1 MKKNYFTL
9 NWLLMA
15 AVMLVGSM
23 TVTSCKDDDD
33 EEKEL
38 TEEQKEE
45 QAAQLT
51 SEYETFWSVVGQ
63 LTTVD
68 ERPEDWKNATFEP
81 TYGEQDEEYALTRV
95 RVVDNLDEAARLYS
109 YIVNI
114 DALDGETS
122 SHTFENPLVG
132 TLKYTRSTDGKSL
145 AMVDVNIKQMP
156 HLQKIVY
163 KTIDQLGT
171 NTINN
176 GSFKGSAY
184 YRFGDVVAKMN
195 GDVKEYWICVRPAYS
210 RQGKGNTH
218 WITLSPL
225 QEKKKTLFHHPGTN
239 GVEYYLPNNL
249 GDDKENELNFA
260 EMLYAVL
267 NPNKWEEN
275 LRASAKLD
283 MFNGFKHTN
292 IDYENNWFWKRVA
305 EGWKEADV
313 MKKCFGGMTMDELR
327 KSINDDGLTLIYD
340 DCSWWTSVSWSPSI
354 YTRIYSGT
362 NLTKMKKKT
371 YSKNVKLNIDVDFS
385 EDYRAKF
392 EKNALF
398 FGDSKP
404 RWCIR
409 HATGED
415 LGGHDDPKRKLDGE
429 IEEIYVYNNMFVC
442 NKDLSKD
449 DEIISDW
456 VESNDM
462 RGYFAPGEVV
472 KDNNGSKWMCVQS
485 SRGDAYPY
493 SYFISFDAKS
503 RRGGNGALDNL
514 PSRNLATQILYM
526 LIGSYPNYILD
537 KDKEYGP
544 IQSAYRAYKQQ
555 MELDMDYLP
564 AIYTT
569 YLDSKKVNIYTIVA
583 NALYKDDDGTVSI
596 VRLINDGS
604 AEEAG
609 AVRSIDFRAYDS
621 YTANLTTKM
630 KLNDLFNAGAVN
642 SYNVDA
648 KWQSW
653 SLAKL
658 PLDANNLQKTT
669 SVKRTQAITET
680 GLDKWVYAL
689 PNSNYQDFNQSKAG
703 LNMYNEPVLAFAVKR
718 VKDDG
723 SDQVRFDDGTLFRI
737 YFKHPKNSEAFD
749 ANFYDLNVGT
759 YMRMVSDPL
768 RMALYMN
775 DQQYDFGIQNAR

>member
-1 MKKNYFTL
+1 MKKKL

-81 TYGEQDEEYALTRV
+81 TYGEQDEENALTRV

-145 AMVDVNIKQMP
+145 ATVDVNIKQMP

-267 NPNKWEEN
+267 NPNQWEEN

-313 MKKCFGGMTMDELR
+313 MRKCFGGMTMDELR

-442 NKDLSKD
+442 DKDLSKD
-449 DEIISDW
+449 DEIIKDW
-456 VESNDM
+456 VEDNAD
-462 RGYFAPGEVV
+462 RGYFVPGEVV
-472 KDNNGSKWMCVQS
+472 KDNNGCMWACVQS
-485 SRGDAYPY
+485 STANYRY
-493 SYFISFDAKS
+493 SYFISFDSKALRS
-503 RRGGNGALDNL
+503 GNEMLANL
-514 PSRNLATQILYM
+514 PSRNLAIQILFD
-526 LIGSYPNYILD
+526 LIASYTNYI
-537 KDKEYGP
+537 KNKEMDHGAVQNTYL
-544 IQSAYRAYKQQ
+544 AYKQQ
-555 MELDMDYLP
+555 IGLDMDFVP
-564 AIYTT
+564 AVYTSWS
-569 YLDSKKVNIYTIVA
+569 DAHHANIYNIVA
-583 NALYKDDDGTVSI
+583 NALYKDDDGTISV
-596 VRLINDGS
+596 VRLMNDGS
-604 AEEAG
+604 ANEAG
-609 AVRSIDFRAYDS
+609 AARSADFRAYDS
-621 YTANLTTKM
+621 YTKNLSTAARKM
-630 KLNDLFNAGAVN
+630 KLNDLFDLNTVN
-642 SYNVDA
+642 SYNDDA
-648 KWQSW
+648 KWQTW
-653 SLAKL
+653 KL
-658 PLDANNLQKTT
+658 VKMPFASDNIQSIPT
-669 SVKRTQAITET
+669 VKRTQAITET
-680 GLDKWVYAL
+680 SHDKWIYNL
-689 PNSNYQDFNQSKAG
+689 PNSNYQDFVQTKAG

-723 SDQVRFDDGTLFRI
+723 SDQVRFDDGTIFRI
-737 YFKHPKNSEAFD
+737 YRKYSKDNYI
-749 ANFYDLNVGT
+749 YDNMYEDPSVQTYNAMILKGGEGMYLNDKPYT
-759 YMRMVSDPL
+759 
-768 RMALYMN
+768 
-775 DQQYDFGIQNAR
+775 FGIQNAR